1 MRVKIAIF
9 FSILFISALTVPTL
23 IIQTDD
29 FQEIAILLD
38 MNEEE
43 ENKGKEG
50 YKVDSKLKIWPQ
62 NFTSSISDNSLEIT
76 KNIQF
81 YSKNYASRYPTVT
94 TPPPQ

>member
-9 FSILFISALTVPTL
+9 FSILFISALMVPTL
-23 IIQTDD
+23 ISQTDD

-43 ENKGKEG
+43 ENKGKEE

-62 NFTSSISDNSLEIT
+62 SFTSSISDNSLEIT

-81 YSKNYASRYPTVT
+81 YSKNYISRYPTIT